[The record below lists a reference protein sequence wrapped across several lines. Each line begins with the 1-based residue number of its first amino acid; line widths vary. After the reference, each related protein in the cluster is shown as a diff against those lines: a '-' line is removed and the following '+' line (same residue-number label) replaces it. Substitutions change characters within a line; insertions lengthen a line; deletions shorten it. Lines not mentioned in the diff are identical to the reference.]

1 MLRATGAILIV
12 AILVGFAR
20 PASAQIEIV
29 PAPQAD
35 VPMRPAP
42 QPTAPPPAGQGA
54 SMLTLPERTAP
65 SPAPPSVTMPLQLA
79 APELP
84 KEFRGCWQGIVEEL
98 DSIQREPGGHKLG
111 YWTAKTYRLCY
122 KRVGTGPYE
131 LTFGETG
138 TVPSEKI
145 KYSKG
150 RVDVISTD
158 GTTQARMR
166 AFLHFDEYPVGT
178 NAGAS
183 TFSVDEVT
191 MLDCRIVK
199 DAMHVDAQVSGRRED
214 APWFRARWHT
224 TLARAEGASSD

>member
-1 MLRATGAILIV
+1 MRRTIAAICVIAFV
-12 AILVGFAR
+12 VVFAR
-20 PASAQIEIV
+20 AGSAQIEIV

-42 QPTAPPPAGQGA
+42 QPATPPPAGQGA
-54 SMLTLPERTAP
+54 PMLTLPEQVAP
-65 SPAPPSVTMPLQLA
+65 SPAPPSVTMPFQIA

-84 KEFRGCWQGIVEEL
+84 KEFRGCWQGAVEEL

-158 GTTQARMR
+158 GTTQAKMR
-166 AFLHFDEYPVGT
+166 AFLHFDEYPVGA
-178 NAGAS
+178 NAGSS

-191 MLDCRIVK
+191 ILDCRISK

-214 APWFRARWHT
+214 VPWFRARWHT
-224 TLARAEGASSD
+224 TLARSGED